1 MNTQITIPPEQELAQ
16 AETGYLIATFYRFV
30 SLPDC
35 AEIQRKLL
43 DYGRMREPFAGKLHG
58 TILVA
63 EEGINATIAAQAPIL
78 QAMLEL
84 IQSDPRL
91 ANLPIRYSH
100 SERQPFERF
109 KVRLKREIV
118 TLSQECDPTQQVGTY
133 VSPQDWNALISDP
146 EVLLVDT
153 RNLYETAI
161 GTFKGAVDPGIQS
174 FHEFPEYV
182 NTELDPAKHRRV
194 ATFCTG
200 GIRCEKATSWM
211 LAQGFEE
218 VYHLKGGILSYL
230 EQIPAEES
238 LWQGE
243 CFVFDERVAVTHG
256 LSQGEHSNCLGCGR
270 AVSPEDLKDPSYED
284 GVSCPACFHER
295 SDEQKARSRMSWQQM
310 QKKN

>member
-1 MNTQITIPPEQELAQ
+1 
-16 AETGYLIATFYRFV
+16 
-30 SLPDC
+30 
-35 AEIQRKLL
+35 
-43 DYGRMREPFAGKLHG
+43 
-58 TILVA
+58 
-63 EEGINATIAAQAPIL
+63 
-78 QAMLEL
+78 
-84 IQSDPRL
+84 
-91 ANLPIRYSH
+91 
-100 SERQPFERF
+100 
-109 KVRLKREIV
+109 
-118 TLSQECDPTQQVGTY
+118 
-133 VSPQDWNALISDP
+133 
-146 EVLLVDT
+146 
-153 RNLYETAI
+153 
-161 GTFKGAVDPGIQS
+161 
-174 FHEFPEYV
+174 
-182 NTELDPAKHRRV
+182 
-194 ATFCTG
+194 
-200 GIRCEKATSWM
+200 M